1 MALALAMALAMA
13 MARHKPRS
21 HLRLTNGLAACGR
34 ITHDLLS
41 RHKFKRSENRC
52 QHCDRIAS
60 GLSSAG
66 GRPKKDTVRYSIVLT
81 GLTPEALQWVEQRA
95 IEGKAGVE
103 VGAIL
108 NRFVVEKVNEN
119 WRSC

>member
-1 MALALAMALAMA
+1 MPK
-13 MARHKPRS
+13 HKPRS
-21 HLRLTNGLAACGR
+21 HLRYTNDLAACGR
-34 ITHDLLS
+34 STGDRLS
-41 RHKFKRSENRC
+41 KAKFKQSENRC

-95 IEGKAGVE
+95 IEGKAGIE

-108 NRFVVEKVNEN
+108 NRFVEN
-119 WRSC
+119 NGELE